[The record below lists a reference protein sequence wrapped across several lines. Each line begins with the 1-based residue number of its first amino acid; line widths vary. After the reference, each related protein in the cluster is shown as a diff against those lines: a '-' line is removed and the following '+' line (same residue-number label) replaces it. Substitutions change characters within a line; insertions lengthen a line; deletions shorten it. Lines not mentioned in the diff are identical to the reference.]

1 MKKIISSTILLVLT
15 IISLLTATYA
25 WYTKVDRIDNVIDV
39 SSGYVVLDY
48 SYDTF
53 DTTNSTYSINNVAFF
68 DINNVNDNFSELEY
82 LDTMASLV
90 KINLVNKS
98 SCNTSVTITFTS
110 TKLTTLDDTNTN
122 TLSSSYIDSILL
134 SNPLESTDKLSNHL
148 SDSKTLSVDILK
160 DKTTTIYM
168 YIFGVQ
174 EIDETDIDFLSK
186 THNFSLTFTA
196 LKKGD

>member
-25 WYTKVDRIDNVIDV
+25 WYTKVDRIDSVIDA
-39 SSGYVVLDY
+39 SSGYIVLDY
-48 SYDTF
+48 SYEAF
-53 DTTNSTYSINNVAFF
+53 DTTDSTYSIKNVAFF
-68 DINNVNDNFSELEY
+68 DINNTTTDFSELEY

-98 SCNTSVTITFTS
+98 SCDTSVTIAFTS
-110 TKLTTLDDTNTN
+110 TKLVTLDDTNTN

-134 SNPLESTDKLSNHL
+134 SNALESTDKLSNHL
-148 SDSKTLSVDILK
+148 SDSKTLTVDIEK
-160 DKTTTIYM
+160 NKTTTIYM

-174 EIDETDIDFLSK
+174 EIDETDIDFLSQ
-186 THNFSLTFTA
+186 THSFSLSFRA
-196 LKKGD
+196 VKKGD